1 MLQDR
6 YRQLLTAYVDGELSS
21 RQRRHVARLLR
32 RSPEARQ
39 LLLQLQGDA
48 HALRQLPKPSLSEDL
63 SSPVLRRIAERRL
76 VPGQRRIANSPVTS
90 AWMGPLASWA
100 AAAAVLL
107 LLGVASY
114 LYFAASLDQPAKDE
128 ISQKQPESPR
138 HTPPS
143 AVRQPPR
150 TAEHESR
157 IVKNGTKSSE
167 RSVPKVENGNQLADS
182 GKHPRDKAKPSAPD
196 KPPPLKQDT
205 ALTERVEMFPLDRV
219 PDLLP
224 LIVHVSDLARDPTRK
239 QFLAELGKDSDFR
252 MELPCPN
259 GTKAYDRVERAA
271 RSLHFGLL
279 IDKQAQERIKQ
290 KWRASYALYVE
301 DVTPEELTRF
311 VQQIGEEERKRAAG
325 KPAEA
330 MIDRL
335 VLTHLTARHR
345 KELGTLL
352 GVDPTIAVP
361 SAKGPLGADPRKSLS
376 DVTAR
381 QIGQALAGQGG
392 TPRPKSDKPAAK
404 LPEHVALVLLYNP
417 TRSASSSEEIKHF
430 LEGRKPARAG
440 TLRILLVLR
449 GG

>member
-1 MLQDR
+1 MLRDR

-39 LLLQLQGDA
+39 LLQQLQADA

-63 SSPVLRRIAERRL
+63 SNPVLRRIAERRL
-76 VPGQRRIANSPVTS
+76 APGQRRIAQASPANV
-90 AWMGPLASWA
+90 WMGPLASWA
-100 AAAAVLL
+100 AAAAVLF
-107 LLGVASY
+107 LLGVSSY

-128 ISQKQPESPR
+128 MSQKQPESL
-138 HTPPS
+138 HHSPPS
-143 AVRQPPR
+143 TVRQPPT
-150 TAEHESR
+150 TAEHEAR
-157 IVKNGTKSSE
+157 IVKNSIKTTDRKA
-167 RSVPKVENGNQLADS
+167 PKAENGNQLADS
-182 GKHPRDKAKPSAPD
+182 GKHLGDKGRPSAPD
-196 KPPPLKQDT
+196 KLSPPKQDT

-219 PDLLP
+219 PNLLP
-224 LIVHVSDLARDPTRK
+224 AIFQVSELDRDPARK

-259 GTKAYDRVERAA
+259 GTRALERVEKAA
-271 RSLHFGLL
+271 RTLRFGLL

-290 KWRASYALYVE
+290 KWRASYALYLE

-311 VQQIGEEERKRAAG
+311 VQQIGMEDRKRAAG

-335 VLTHLTARHR
+335 VLTRLTARHR
-345 KELGTLL
+345 KELSTLL
-352 GVDPTIAVP
+352 GVDPVIAAP
-361 SAKGPLGADPRKSLS
+361 SATGPLGADPRKSLS
-376 DVTAR
+376 EATAR
-381 QIGQALAGQGG
+381 QIGQSLAGQGG

-404 LPEHVALVLLYNP
+404 PPEHIAVVLVYNP
-417 TRSASSSEEIKHF
+417 ARSSAGSDEIKHF
-430 LEGRKPARAG
+430 LERRKPARAG
-440 TLRILLVLR
+440 TIRVLLVLR